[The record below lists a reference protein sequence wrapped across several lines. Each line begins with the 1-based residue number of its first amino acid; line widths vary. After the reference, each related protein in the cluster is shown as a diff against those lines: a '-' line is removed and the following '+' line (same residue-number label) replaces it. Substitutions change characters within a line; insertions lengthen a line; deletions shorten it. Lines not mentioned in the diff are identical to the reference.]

1 MKYEDYAEYE
11 AERVKGLRERG
22 AGQHLGARRRA
33 ELMQQLLD
41 VLDAIEGRVSAEL
54 VSELREELTR
64 LG

>member
-1 MKYEDYAEYE
+1 MKYEEYAKYE
-11 AERVKGLRERG
+11 AERVKRLRERG
-22 AGQHLGARRRA
+22 VGQRLGARRRA

-41 VLDAIEGRVSAEL
+41 VLEAIEGQVSAEL